1 MPYLFKNLLGGFDRT
16 KVYPSGAANPA
27 RWAVYYMLCPEG
39 NKMSFD
45 KSNFNTESYDENDY
59 PRTETDAER
68 LSNNKMVPIPSAL
81 VQIVN
86 SEDYRAKRKYLDS
99 GTKTELQTNKNALES
114 ASDALFDVRKLPS
127 WQLWKIDNN
136 EFAVGYEAGKGHLGR
151 VSFLHPTSNVIS
163 NCFLS
168 FGSPLSYT

>member
-1 MPYLFKNLLGGFDRT
+1 
-16 KVYPSGAANPA
+16 
-27 RWAVYYMLCPEG
+27 
-39 NKMSFD
+39 MSFD

-114 ASDALFDVRKLPS
+114 ASDALFDV
-127 WQLWKIDNN
+127 
-136 EFAVGYEAGKGHLGR
+136 
-151 VSFLHPTSNVIS
+151 
-163 NCFLS
+163 
-168 FGSPLSYT
+168 